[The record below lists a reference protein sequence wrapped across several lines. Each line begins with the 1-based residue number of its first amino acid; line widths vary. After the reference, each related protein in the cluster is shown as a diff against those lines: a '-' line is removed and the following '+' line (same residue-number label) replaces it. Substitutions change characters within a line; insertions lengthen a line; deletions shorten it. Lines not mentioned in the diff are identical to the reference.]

1 MENRTDLQQVIALTL
16 INGIGNC
23 LAKNLIA
30 YLGSVE
36 AIFKEKQQN
45 LAKIPGI
52 GEVLSK
58 EIVNQNVMQR
68 AEKEIEFIEKKNIST
83 YFYLEKN
90 YPFRLKECEDAPIL
104 IFSKGNID
112 LNNGKFVSIVGTRN
126 ATETG
131 KENCRTLVANLAK
144 NNNNFVIVSGLAYG
158 IDICAHKAALENN
171 LPTIAVLGNGLDIIY
186 PSAHKSI
193 AVKIIDSG
201 ALLTEYLSGTNP
213 DKQNFV
219 QRNRIIA
226 GLADLVVVVET
237 KKKGGSL
244 ITARCA
250 NDYNRDVFAF
260 PGRIT
265 DEFSV
270 GCNELI
276 KTNQAGLIENAS
288 DILHFMSWDTNHIE
302 KPKPETQSA
311 LFIDLTDDEQ
321 KILHVLRANSD
332 GLQTNEIA
340 LKIAK
345 PVSTTSAL
353 LLTMEFGGWIKLL
366 PGNLYKIV

>member
-1 MENRTDLQQVIALTL
+1 MEQRIDLQQIIALTL
-16 INGIGNC
+16 INGIGNI

-52 GEVLSK
+52 GAVLSK
-58 EIVNQNVMQR
+58 EIVNQNVIER
-68 AEKEIEFIEKKNIST
+68 AEKEVEFIEKNKLST

-104 IFSKGNID
+104 MFGKGNID
-112 LNNGKFVSIVGTRN
+112 LNNGKFVSVVGTRN

-131 KENCRTLVANLAK
+131 KENCRTLIADLASS
-144 NNNNFVIVSGLAYG
+144 NNNIVIVSGLAYG

-186 PSAHKSI
+186 PYTHKSV
-193 AVKIIDSG
+193 AAKIVDSG
-201 ALLTEYLSGTNP
+201 TLLTEYLSGTNP
-213 DKQNFV
+213 ERRNFV

-226 GLADLVVVVET
+226 GLSDVLVVVET

-244 ITARCA
+244 ITAHCA

-265 DEFSV
+265 DEYAA

-276 KTNQAGLIENAS
+276 KTNQAALIENAA
-288 DILHFMSWDTNHIE
+288 DILRFMSWDNE
-302 KPKPETQSA
+302 PSKPKIERQSI
-311 LFIDLTDDEQ
+311 LFADLTDDEQ
-321 KILHVLRANSD
+321 KILHVLRAASD

-345 PVSTTSAL
+345 PVSATSAL
-353 LLTMEFGGWIKLL
+353 LLTMEFGGWVKLL
-366 PGNLYKIV
+366 PGNLYKAV